1 MELAELS
8 IVFVLALVI
17 ISALASIAALALSVW
32 NTIQIKAQKLS
43 THTVIPVSPQT
54 TTMSNIEQELERIVK
69 DAGGIQNDL
78 NRNMS
83 TMGVDA
89 DELV

>member
-1 MELAELS
+1 MELATLVCAS
-8 IVFVLALVI
+8 LALI
-17 ISALASIAALALSVW
+17 LSLIAFGFCIW
-32 NTIQIKAQKLS
+32 NNIQIQAQKLS